1 MNNFVVAITRTCGSG
16 GMSIGQLLADH
27 YGVNIYDRKLLQ
39 LASEDSGISEELFA
53 SADEN
58 VKKSML
64 YKVSRK
70 VYTGEIIPPESENF
84 TSNQNL
90 FAFQA
95 KVLKELAERESYVV
109 IGRAADYVLKDFHNL
124 IRVYI
129 HAPKDICIEREMKRQ
144 GITEHEASAY
154 VEKMDNYREAYYT
167 YHTGH
172 VWRDANNY
180 DLCLDTSKFTY
191 EESAEIIKS
200 LIRIHTG
207 IEK

>member
-16 GMSIGQLLADH
+16 GMSIGKLLCDY

>member
-1 MNNFVVAITRTCGSG
+1 
-16 GMSIGQLLADH
+16 MSIGQLLADH

-200 LIRIHTG
+200 LIRIHAG
-207 IEK
+207 IDK

>member
-1 MNNFVVAITRTCGSG
+1 MNNFVVAITITCGSG

-200 LIRIHTG
+200 LIRIHAG
-207 IEK
+207 IDK

>member
-16 GMSIGQLLADH
+16 GMSIGQLLSNH
-27 YGVNIYDRKLLQ
+27 YGINIYDRKLLQ

-70 VYTGEIIPPESENF
+70 VYTGEIIPPEGDNF

-109 IGRAADYVLKDFHNL
+109 IGRAADYVLKDYHNL

-144 GITEHEASAY
+144 GITEHEAAAY
-154 VEKMDNYREAYYT
+154 VDKMDNYREAYYT

-172 VWRDANNY
+172 VWKDANNY

-191 EESAEIIKS
+191 EESAEIIQS
-200 LIRIHTG
+200 LIRIHTE
-207 IEK
+207 IDK

>member
-16 GMSIGQLLADH
+16 GMSIGKLLCDY

-144 GITEHEASAY
+144 GITEHEAAAY
-154 VEKMDNYREAYYT
+154 VDKMDNYREAYYT

-172 VWRDANNY
+172 VWKDANNY

-200 LIRIHTG
+200 LIRIHAG
-207 IEK
+207 IDK

>member
-39 LASEDSGISEELFA
+39 LASEYSGISEELFA

-200 LIRIHTG
+200 LIRIHAG
-207 IEK
+207 IDK

>member
-16 GMSIGQLLADH
+16 GMSIGKLLCDY

-70 VYTGEIIPPESENF
+70 VYTGEIIPPERENF

-200 LIRIHTG
+200 LIRIHAG
-207 IEK
+207 IDK

>member
-39 LASEDSGISEELFA
+39 LASEDSGISEELCA

-200 LIRIHTG
+200 LIRIHAG
-207 IEK
+207 IDK

>member
-172 VWRDANNY
+172 VWRDSNNY

-200 LIRIHTG
+200 LIRIHAG
-207 IEK
+207 IDK

>member
-16 GMSIGQLLADH
+16 GMSIGKLLADH

-200 LIRIHTG
+200 LIRIHAG
-207 IEK
+207 IDK

>member
-1 MNNFVVAITRTCGSG
+1 MNNFVVAITRPCGSG

-200 LIRIHTG
+200 LIRIHAG
-207 IEK
+207 IDK

>member
-124 IRVYI
+124 IRVFI

-200 LIRIHTG
+200 LIRIHAG
-207 IEK
+207 IDK

>member
-70 VYTGEIIPPESENF
+70 VYTGEIIPPASENF
-84 TSNQNL
+84 SSNQNL
-90 FAFQA
+90 FEFQA
-95 KVLKELAERESYVV
+95 KVLKELTERESYVV

-200 LIRIHTG
+200 LIRIHAG
-207 IEK
+207 IDK

>member
-84 TSNQNL
+84 TSNRNL

-200 LIRIHTG
+200 LIRIHAG
-207 IEK
+207 IDK

>member
-95 KVLKELAERESYVV
+95 KVLKELTERESYVV

-200 LIRIHTG
+200 LIRIHAG
-207 IEK
+207 IDK

>member
-1 MNNFVVAITRTCGSG
+1 MNNCVVAITITCGSG

-200 LIRIHTG
+200 LIRIHAG
-207 IEK
+207 IDK

>member
-84 TSNQNL
+84 TSNRNL

-180 DLCLDTSKFTY
+180 DLCRDTSKFTY

-200 LIRIHTG
+200 LIRIHAG
-207 IEK
+207 IDK

>member
-27 YGVNIYDRKLLQ
+27 YGINIYDRKLLQ

-70 VYTGEIIPPESENF
+70 VYTGEIIPPEGENF

-109 IGRAADYVLKDFHNL
+109 IGRAADYVLKDYHNL

-144 GITEHEASAY
+144 GITEHEAAAY
-154 VEKMDNYREAYYT
+154 VDKMDNYREAYYT

-191 EESAEIIKS
+191 EESAEIIRNM
-200 LIRIHTG
+200 IRIHTG
-207 IEK
+207 NKA

>member
-1 MNNFVVAITRTCGSG
+1 MNTFVVAITRTCGSG

-200 LIRIHTG
+200 LIRIHAG
-207 IEK
+207 IDK

>member
-16 GMSIGQLLADH
+16 GMSIGQLLADY

-200 LIRIHTG
+200 LIRIHAG
-207 IEK
+207 IDK

>member
-172 VWRDANNY
+172 VWKDANNY

-207 IEK
+207 IDK

>member
-16 GMSIGQLLADH
+16 GMSIGKLLCDH

-200 LIRIHTG
+200 LIRIHAG
-207 IEK
+207 IDK

>member
-95 KVLKELAERESYVV
+95 KVFKELAERESYVV

-200 LIRIHTG
+200 LIRIHAG

>member
-172 VWRDANNY
+172 VWKDANNY

-200 LIRIHTG
+200 LIRIHAG
-207 IEK
+207 IDK

>member
-167 YHTGH
+167 YHTVH

-180 DLCLDTSKFTY
+180 YLCLDTSKFTY

-200 LIRIHTG
+200 LIRIHAG
-207 IEK
+207 IDK

>member
-16 GMSIGQLLADH
+16 GMSIGKLLCDY

-84 TSNQNL
+84 TSNRNL

-200 LIRIHTG
+200 LIRVHAG
-207 IEK
+207 IDK

>member
-16 GMSIGQLLADH
+16 GMSIGKLLCDY

-200 LIRIHTG
+200 LIRIHAG
-207 IEK
+207 IDK

>member
-1 MNNFVVAITRTCGSG
+1 MNNFVVAITRTCGRG

-200 LIRIHTG
+200 LIRIHAG
-207 IEK
+207 IDK